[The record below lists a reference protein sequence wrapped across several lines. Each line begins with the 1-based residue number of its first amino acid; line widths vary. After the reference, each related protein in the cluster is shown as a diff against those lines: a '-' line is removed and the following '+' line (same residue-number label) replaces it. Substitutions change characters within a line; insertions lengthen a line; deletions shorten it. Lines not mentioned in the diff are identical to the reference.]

1 VNTILAA
8 VVPIMLMTL
17 IGYFMAR
24 IGKPVEGEALRL
36 LVADIASP
44 ALIFTALL
52 KTNLSGGMLIE
63 YAGASLAA
71 VAAFG
76 VIGYLALR
84 VSGLSMRAFLPS
96 MMFGNT
102 GNLGLPLALYA
113 CGPVGLGY
121 AAVFHTVAAVGNVTL
136 GQGIAAGSAR
146 WQAVVTSPMLIAA
159 ILGLAA
165 AVLHIALPL
174 WLNNT
179 LELISG
185 LAIPLMLLMLGTSL
199 ATIRVAAIRR
209 AVGLSVLRI
218 GMGIAVGFML
228 AWGFGFTGVAR
239 TVLVLQ
245 CAMPVAVINYLFA
258 LIGKSDPQGVASIV
272 VVSTIIAV
280 LTIPV
285 LLAILL

>member
-1 VNTILAA
+1 MNTILAA

-17 IGYFMAR
+17 IGYLMAR
-24 IGKPVEGEALRL
+24 VGKPVEGEALQL
-36 LVADIASP
+36 LVAHIGSP

-52 KTNLSGGMLIE
+52 KTNLSGGMLLD
-63 YAGASLAA
+63 YASASLAA
-71 VAAFG
+71 LAAFG

-84 VSGLSMRAFLPS
+84 WSGLSMRTFLPS

-136 GQGIAAGSAR
+136 GQAIASGSTR
-146 WQAVVTSPMLIAA
+146 WQSVVTSPMLIAA

-165 AVLHIALPL
+165 TVLQIALPP

-179 LELISG
+179 LELISS

-199 ATIRVAAIRR
+199 ATIHVAAIRR
-209 AVGLSVLRI
+209 AVGLSVLRV
-218 GMGIAVGFML
+218 GMGIAVGFLL
-228 AWGFGFTGVAR
+228 AWAFGFTGVSRA
-239 TVLVLQ
+239 VLVLQ

-258 LIGKSDPQGVASIV
+258 LISKTDPQGVASIV
-272 VVSTIIAV
+272 VVSTIISV
-280 LTIPV
+280 LTIPL